1 MGRKR
6 GSLNLKYVVRCVR
19 CRSGKCPGKSIS
31 TGRPNSSSRVYPN
44 KSEQYLR
51 LRVDEDNLASF
62 IDDHHCIWGR
72 LEEILKRL

>member
-1 MGRKR
+1 MSRQKH
-6 GSLNLKYVVRCVR
+6 LNRETQQFL
-19 CRSGKCPGKSIS
+19 SGI
-31 TGRPNSSSRVYPN
+31 
-44 KSEQYLR
+44 SEQYLR